1 MHSSSTTKLRSLL
14 LALQKKRLRSTPMN
28 ASSHSS
34 SSWKTTLLRTAKFL
48 WAAPCTVVGLVLA
61 GFIVL
66 AGGKAKWS
74 NGALEVTYRN
84 HYTSCGPLAR
94 KLPFRGIVFGHV
106 ILAVTRDELQTI
118 GAHER
123 VHVQQYERWGPL
135 FFVAYAASSLWQLLH
150 ARDPYWYNHFETQAR
165 ELGDGRGG

>member
-1 MHSSSTTKLRSLL
+1 
-14 LALQKKRLRSTPMN
+14 MN

-34 SSWKTTLLRTAKFL
+34 SSWKTTLLKTAKLL
-48 WAAPCTVVGLVLA
+48 WAAPCTAIGLAFAACIL
-61 GFIVL
+61 L

-150 ARDPYWYNHFETQAR
+150 ARDPYRYNHFEIQAR